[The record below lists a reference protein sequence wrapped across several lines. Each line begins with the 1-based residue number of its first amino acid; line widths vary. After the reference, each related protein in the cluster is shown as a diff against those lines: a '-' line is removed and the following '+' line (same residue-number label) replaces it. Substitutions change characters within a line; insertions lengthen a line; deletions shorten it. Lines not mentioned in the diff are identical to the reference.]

1 MILQL
6 TFKTVLEINGSY
18 LMSYEKPESNKGKG
32 GNIMNLTEL
41 PRSFFHDADILI
53 FEQMSARFQMQAEK

>member
-6 TFKTVLEINGSY
+6 TFKSILEINGSY
-18 LMSYEKPESNKGKG
+18 LMSCEKPESNKG

-41 PRSFFHDADILI
+41 QCFFFHDADILI
-53 FEQMSARFQMQAEK
+53 LKQMLARFQMLSEK